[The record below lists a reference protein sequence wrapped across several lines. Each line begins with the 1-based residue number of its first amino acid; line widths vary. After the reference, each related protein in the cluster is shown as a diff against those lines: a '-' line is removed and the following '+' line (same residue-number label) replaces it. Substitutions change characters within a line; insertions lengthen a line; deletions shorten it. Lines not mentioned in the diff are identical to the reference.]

1 MVPGGTAIP
10 PRTARPFP
18 FRYGGRSR
26 CSLGT
31 VESNPQANARRGRL
45 AAIITVGHAVK
56 HLYMGALE
64 DVLMAQIKVG
74 LGLTNTQFGSLS
86 MARHGTGWFGTVG
99 SGYLGDRFA
108 HRAGLMLAISL
119 GILGVSFLLAG
130 FAPTYVTM
138 LLAMLLVGIGP
149 SLYHAPA
156 ISTLSKHFPDRH
168 GFAIALHGTGGS
180 IGQALGPITVGGLL
194 VLLTWQGVLRV
205 SLFPVLLT
213 AVGVWSMMRSF
224 RQEPTAITSAGAYL
238 GALVRLLKSVPLLI
252 LFVVTLLRSFG
263 QFAVSGFLPVY
274 LTEDLAFSTVRIGLY
289 LSMAQ
294 VVGIFA
300 QPAMGAFSD
309 KMGRRVVLI
318 PAMIAQ
324 GLLSLALAF
333 ADPGWQLVLT
343 ILVLGAFAF
352 ALHSILL
359 AAAIDLVSH
368 EMHSSVVS
376 LIYAAAFAGAIAPLL
391 AGIIADRCG
400 VPSAF
405 LFGGSF
411 PLLAVLVLAAYR
423 LPKPLGQAAAPEGR

>member
-1 MVPGGTAIP
+1 M
-10 PRTARPFP
+10 
-18 FRYGGRSR
+18 
-26 CSLGT
+26 
-31 VESNPQANARRGRL
+31 
-45 AAIITVGHAVK
+45 
-56 HLYMGALE
+56 
-64 DVLMAQIKVG
+64 
-74 LGLTNTQFGSLS
+74 
-86 MARHGTGWFGTVG
+86 
-99 SGYLGDRFA
+99 
-108 HRAGLMLAISL
+108 
-119 GILGVSFLLAG
+119 
-130 FAPTYVTM
+130 
-138 LLAMLLVGIGP
+138 
-149 SLYHAPA
+149 
-156 ISTLSKHFPDRH
+156 
-168 GFAIALHGTGGS
+168 
-180 IGQALGPITVGGLL
+180 
-194 VLLTWQGVLRV
+194 LLTWQGVLQV

-238 GALVRLLKSVPLLI
+238 GALARLLKSVPLLI
-252 LFVVTLLRSFG
+252 LFIVTLLRSFG
-263 QFAVSGFLPVY
+263 QFAISGFLPVY

-309 KMGRRVVLI
+309 KLGRRVVLI

-359 AAAIDLVSH
+359 AAAIDLVSQ

-376 LIYAAAFAGAIAPLL
+376 LIYAAAFAGAVAPLL
-391 AGIIADRCG
+391 AGIIADRYG

-423 LPKPLGQAAAPEGR
+423 LPKPAGQAAAPEDR